1 MEATKASEA
10 MKVALRSN
18 MYMDSRAIEVA
29 SFKSEVIF
37 IALMP
42 ADLWGHC
49 PLVRY
54 LLEWDG
60 PLRSSRHPSRAL
72 KVTSSRG
79 TLRFCALSGTEC

>member
-1 MEATKASEA
+1 M
-10 MKVALRSN
+10 ALRSN

-49 PLVRY
+49 PLVFEA
-54 LLEWDG
+54 LLMLQLTASKCPE
-60 PLRSSRHPSRAL
+60 R
-72 KVTSSRG
+72 
-79 TLRFCALSGTEC
+79 RFYD

>member
-37 IALMP
+37 IVLMP

-49 PLVRY
+49 PLVIIK
-54 LLEWDG
+54 L
-60 PLRSSRHPSRAL
+60 
-72 KVTSSRG
+72 
-79 TLRFCALSGTEC
+79 

>member
-49 PLVRY
+49 PLVSRRKFHSK
-54 LLEWDG
+54 LL
-60 PLRSSRHPSRAL
+60 
-72 KVTSSRG
+72 
-79 TLRFCALSGTEC
+79 F

>member
-49 PLVRY
+49 PLVGQY
-54 LLEWDG
+54 LIFAKKLQNIL
-60 PLRSSRHPSRAL
+60 PLM
-72 KVTSSRG
+72 KIK
-79 TLRFCALSGTEC
+79 